1 MLQGQEDLLTMP
13 EPSKRYFDFIEAP
26 GKEFVLVPRAG
37 HDPNQPMVDAQYR
50 VIKERIAGC
59 R

>member
-1 MLQGQEDLLTMP
+1 
-13 EPSKRYFDFIEAP
+13 
-26 GKEFVLVPRAG
+26 VPRAG

-50 VIKERIAGC
+50 LLKKIGSC